1 MAARHYHVELR
12 RNGAP
17 FGSAGPYA
25 RRKDAEA
32 DVAALGS
39 AAGMEGRVVAC
50 GCATRRNAA
59 PAVGATV
66 AALAPLV
73 LPYLARW
80 GKAKVA
86 GYLAASP
93 EERVALLRR
102 AARLNLAA
110 RAALANDALA
120 ERLAETLAGYLREH
134 GDLAVDAAVEAAS
147 ARAARANRRRRRS
160 R

>member
-1 MAARHYHVELR
+1 MAPRHYHVELR

-32 DVAALGS
+32 DVAALGT

-59 PAVGATV
+59 PAAAAAVAT
-66 AALAPLV
+66 LAPIV

-80 GKAKVA
+80 GKAKIA

-93 EERVALLRR
+93 EERVAMLRKVVK
-102 AARLNLAA
+102 LNLAA

-120 ERLAETLAGYLREH
+120 ARLAETLAGYLREH
-134 GDLAVDAAVEAAS
+134 GDLAVDAAVDAA
-147 ARAARANRRRRRS
+147 AQQAARANRRRRS